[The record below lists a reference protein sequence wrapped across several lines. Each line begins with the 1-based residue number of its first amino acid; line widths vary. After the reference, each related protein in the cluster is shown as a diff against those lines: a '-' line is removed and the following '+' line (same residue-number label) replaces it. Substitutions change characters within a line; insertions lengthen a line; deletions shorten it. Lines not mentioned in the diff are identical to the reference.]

1 MEATWEHLILKQVS
15 GVMMLNLNETSQKNT
30 CETAMGLKLR
40 LEWFHKQTENFEGEE
55 FSDDLGDDESVLNAL
70 GIPVENNINNGGFNV
85 GSQWAAIIQPYFRHT
100 IEITDSDYQISFDYR
115 ENW

>member
-1 MEATWEHLILKQVS
+1 MT
-15 GVMMLNLNETSQKNT
+15 
-30 CETAMGLKLR
+30 MGLKLR
-40 LEWFHKQTENFEGEE
+40 LEWFDKPTENFQGEE

-85 GSQWAAIIQPYFRHT
+85 GSQWVAIIQPYFRHT